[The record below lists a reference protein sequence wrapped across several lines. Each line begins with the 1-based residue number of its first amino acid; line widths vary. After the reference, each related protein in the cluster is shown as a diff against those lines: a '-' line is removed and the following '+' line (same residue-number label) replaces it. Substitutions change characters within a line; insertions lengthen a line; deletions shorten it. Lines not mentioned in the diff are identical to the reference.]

1 MRKGVSVKLGNQGY
15 ELFQE
20 VWLTGDREETNELL
34 LILLFVCL
42 CVVLNWERLEHVSEM
57 TEKI

>member
-20 VWLTGDREETNELL
+20 VWLTGDRAGTNELL
-34 LILLFVCL
+34 LILLFFVCL
-42 CVVLNWERLEHVSEM
+42 FVCMHVALN
-57 TEKI
+57 

>member
-1 MRKGVSVKLGNQGY
+1 MKLGNQGY

-42 CVVLNWERLEHVSEM
+42 YVVLNWERLEHVSEV